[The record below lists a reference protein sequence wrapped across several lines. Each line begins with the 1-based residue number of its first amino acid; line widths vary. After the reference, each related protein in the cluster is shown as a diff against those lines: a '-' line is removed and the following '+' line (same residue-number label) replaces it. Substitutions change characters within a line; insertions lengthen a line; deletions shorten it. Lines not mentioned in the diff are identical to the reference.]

1 MTDMEVLKERRA
13 QLRCKSEKLRAR
25 PALGRLRHELQ
36 RTASA
41 APDAAAPLWFQ
52 PSPPRD
58 NPDELAE
65 QVTAYTPTMHHMP
78 TPRPHLP

>member
-13 QLRCKSEKLRAR
+13 KLRSKCEHLRSR
-25 PALGRLRHELQ
+25 PALGRLRHDLQ
-36 RTASA
+36 RTVSA

-65 QVTAYTPTMHHMP
+65 QVRACATQTV
-78 TPRPHLP
+78 